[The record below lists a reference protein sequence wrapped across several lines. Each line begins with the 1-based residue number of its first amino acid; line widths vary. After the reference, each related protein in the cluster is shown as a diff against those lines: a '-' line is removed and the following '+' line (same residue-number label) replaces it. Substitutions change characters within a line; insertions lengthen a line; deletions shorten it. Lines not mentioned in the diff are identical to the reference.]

1 MTRTSGEV
9 PAEQH
14 NQDRM
19 RRAFSWLKKSRETAN
34 PHEKFIFLWIAFNAA
49 YGAETIG
56 VEGDERY
63 VSEAKRFKRFLREI
77 VRRDEKRKLEGVI
90 WGKLFSGPIRV
101 LLGNQYVF
109 RPFWEF
115 VQGEKTAHEWR
126 SLFYQNN
133 RRVKYALKRS
143 KVDSLL
149 MEIFTRLYTLRNQI
163 FHGGTTFAQGWGKSQ
178 LRDGSR
184 IMASLVPIILN
195 IMKADIDRN
204 PTSEVWGKVAYPRVN
219 HEPDER

>member
-19 RRAFSWLKKSRETAN
+19 RRAFSWLKKSRDTAN

-56 VEGDERY
+56 VEGDDRY
-63 VSEAKRFKRFLREI
+63 VSEARRFKRFLREI

-90 WGKLFSGPIRV
+90 WGDLFSGPIRV

-115 VQGEKTAHEWR
+115 VQGEKTDNEWKG
-126 SLFYQNN
+126 LFQQNN

-143 KVDSLL
+143 NVDSLL
-149 MEIFTRLYTLRNQI
+149 MEIFQRLYTLRNQI
-163 FHGGTTFAQGWGKSQ
+163 FHGGTTFARGWGKSQ

-204 PTSEVWGKVAYPRVN
+204 PASEVWGKVAYPRVN